1 MKYTDIENEIIEDAS
16 DEHRKEVEINGGYV
30 IDLEQQVQYNKTDNN
45 KRQQIKRIVLDSKTT
60 VNVHLR
66 EERFSSSV
74 SLVSISPVKIIEKEE
89 KNKIHL
95 QSLRDTIHF
104 PSSYLWLT
112 TSRNTTFADIVEE
125 AAQGII
131 KRRNR
136 SWKEVRS

>member
-95 QSLRDTIHF
+95 
-104 PSSYLWLT
+104 
-112 TSRNTTFADIVEE
+112 
-125 AAQGII
+125 
-131 KRRNR
+131 
-136 SWKEVRS
+136 